1 MGIITAPQENTLP
14 VSQHLKKMR
23 HYFETGETRDYTFRQ
38 QQLKKFKQ
46 AILNHEEEIYAAL
59 YHDLKKSKEESYASE
74 LGLLLA
80 EVNVTLKNLRRW
92 MQPQTAKTDLVN

>member
-46 AILNHEEEIYAAL
+46 VASVSDEHIERGGDGITVVV
-59 YHDLKKSKEESYASE
+59 LK
-74 LGLLLA
+74 
-80 EVNVTLKNLRRW
+80 
-92 MQPQTAKTDLVN
+92 